1 MPCGRWAS
9 MKARSRTVPMRNGD
23 TNATLG
29 TGPRETSRNEQGPAG
44 ILRLA
49 LRVPLLVLMLS
60 STAMAQG
67 VPVVDPAKNAR
78 EAEIT
83 LRLEADLVLQRQK
96 AEEGRRRLEADRE
109 QVAALE
115 AVTGGMTLPDDG
127 AGAED
132 MMSGLEDG
140 AAPVADVYATENSAA
155 ADRLFSG
162 ARENVEQIIIRAA
175 ADTHHMQRAGLSPIQ
190 WRCWLQALVWQESRF
205 NPHAQSPVGAYGLT
219 QIMPDTAGDLGIR
232 NTYRNDPYI
241 QAEGGARYLAQRLN
255 EFDGEMILAL
265 AAYNAGAGNVRRH
278 GGVPPFPETRKYVQI
293 IPTKYREYMAALG
306 AADQIGSIEAS
317 YMANADRAMIGG
329 ATAEYADEAGQD
341 MGLAMDRLNEAMSR
355 LGDTTNAAE
364 AMALNSYMRAEFVRL
379 LIIRTRL
386 VAVRSKPMTATEV
399 GAASAFAQERAFMNF
414 QGGL

>member
-1 MPCGRWAS
+1 
-9 MKARSRTVPMRNGD
+9 MRNGD
-23 TNATLG
+23 PNPMLG
-29 TGPRETSRNEQGPAG
+29 AGPRETSRIAQGTSG
-44 ILRLA
+44 ILRSA
-49 LRVPLLVLMLS
+49 LRAPLLVLMLS

-109 QVAALE
+109 QVWALE
-115 AVTGGMTLPDDG
+115 DVTEGITLPDGG

-132 MMSGLEDG
+132 MVSGLENR
-140 AAPVADVYATENSAA
+140 AAPAANVYATENSAA

-190 WRCWLQALVWQESRF
+190 WRCWLQALIWQESRF

-219 QIMPDTAGDLGIR
+219 QIMPETAGDLGIR

-265 AAYNAGAGNVRRH
+265 AAYNAGAGNVRRY

-364 AMALNSYMRAEFVRL
+364 AMALNSYVRAEFVRL
-379 LIIRTRL
+379 LIIRLRL
-386 VAVRSKPMTATEV
+386 VAARSKPMTATEV

>member
-1 MPCGRWAS
+1 MHNRDHRS
-9 MKARSRTVPMRNGD
+9 MAAK
-23 TNATLG
+23 
-29 TGPRETSRNEQGPAG
+29 GPRETSRIEQGTAGSLAVALAAPA
-44 ILRLA
+44 LA
-49 LRVPLLVLMLS
+49 LMLS

-96 AEEGRRRLEADRE
+96 AEEGRKRVEAERE
-109 QVAALE
+109 QVEALE
-115 AVTGGMTLPDDG
+115 AVTEGMTLPDNG
-127 AGAED
+127 AAEETVR
-132 MMSGLEDG
+132 GLEEG
-140 AAPVADVYATENSAA
+140 FAPSAEVYATDNSAA
-155 ADRLFSG
+155 AGRLFSG
-162 ARENVEQIIIRAA
+162 ERENVEQIIIRAA
-175 ADTHHMQRAGLSPIQ
+175 RDTHHMQRAGLTLIQ
-190 WRCWLQALVWQESRF
+190 WRCWLQALIWQESRF

-255 EFDGEMILAL
+255 EFNGDMILAL
-265 AAYNAGAGNVRRH
+265 AAYNAGAGNVRKY
-278 GGVPPFPETRKYVQI
+278 GGVPPFAETQKYVQI

-341 MGLAMDRLNEAMSR
+341 MGLAMARLEEAMSR
-355 LGDTTNAAE
+355 LKDTTNAAE
-364 AMALNSYMRAEFVRL
+364 AMALNSYVRAEFVRL
-379 LIIRTRL
+379 LVIRTRL
-386 VAVRSKPMTATEV
+386 VAARSKPMTAEQIA
-399 GAASAFAQERAFMNF
+399 AASAFAQERAFMNF
-414 QGGL
+414 EGGL

>member
-9 MKARSRTVPMRNGD
+9 MRARSRTVPMRNGD
-23 TNATLG
+23 PNPTFGA
-29 TGPRETSRNEQGPAG
+29 GPRETSRIAQWPGCSWP
-44 ILRLA
+44 LA
-49 LRVPLLVLMLS
+49 LASPLIALMLS

-115 AVTGGMTLPDDG
+115 TVTEGMTLPDDG

-132 MMSGLEDG
+132 MARGLEDG
-140 AAPVADVYATENSAA
+140 AAPAADVYATENSAA

-190 WRCWLQALVWQESRF
+190 WRCWLQALIWQESRF

-232 NTYRNDPYI
+232 STYRNDPYI

-364 AMALNSYMRAEFVRL
+364 AMALNSYVRAEFVRL

-386 VAVRSKPMTATEV
+386 VAARSKPMTATEV